1 MNVSESMCDTIAA
14 TVELILMTTPYQ
26 DLNQPT
32 NYTCPI
38 LQNIVLMRYDYSQE
52 AIDEYYVIMQ
62 KIKHSYIERVNK
74 EIKSHIH
81 HSSDAFVTHHV
92 ALGGK
97 TYGEARTQ
105 WLNFILSTLT
115 GEESAC
121 LTH

>member
-1 MNVSESMCDTIAA
+1 MCDTIAA
-14 TVELILMTTPYQ
+14 SVELILMTTTYQ

-38 LQNIVLMRYDYSQE
+38 LRNTVLMRYDYSQE

-74 EIKSHIH
+74 EINAHIH

-115 GEESAC
+115 DEESAC